1 MEINKYTDIMG
12 VVTTEAIPEGRM
24 VLLTGHSVDH
34 DFGSY
39 VDLPGVKLPD
49 DSTEAGVA
57 KYCITW
63 PVSNANA
70 HGPIKMFIPTPSF
83 DWAMRRGGW
92 DQAQNV
98 PFDAE
103 VHLTYPGNR
112 EGVTIPSGWQA
123 LAFDRGVFTVPSG
136 SFVYSADLE
145 SPGAPLEVLNAGD
158 DGATEAGKLAYNA
171 SGTIAVVERYNS
183 DTGSLTFRT
192 L

>member
-1 MEINKYTDIMG
+1 
-12 VVTTEAIPEGRM
+12 
-24 VLLTGHSVDH
+24 
-34 DFGSY
+34 
-39 VDLPGVKLPD
+39 
-49 DSTEAGVA
+49 
-57 KYCITW
+57 
-63 PVSNANA
+63 
-70 HGPIKMFIPTPSF
+70 MFIPTPSF